1 MDKQLSPGLKTTFL
15 IHANVATLFGL
26 AYLLIP
32 KKFGSFVNWPVMEPE
47 AYRIIGAAILAFAAS
62 SWLAYSASAWEQVKI
77 VVQME
82 ITWTILATLVL
93 LYGIFFAGLPAFA
106 WVNAIIFVVF
116 AVLFIVFYSRR

>member
-1 MDKQLSPGLKTTFL
+1 MKTTFL
-15 IHANVATLFGL
+15 IHAILGTLFGL

-32 KKFGSFVNWPVMEPE
+32 KKFGSFLNWQVMEPE
-47 AYRIIGAAILAFAAS
+47 AYRIVGAAILGFAAS

-82 ITWTILATLVL
+82 IVWTILGTLVL
-93 LYGIFFAGLPAFA
+93 LYGICFAGLPAFA
-106 WVNAIIFVVF
+106 WVNAIILVVF